1 MKNNQT
7 ILNIQYLRFAA
18 AFVVIFAH
26 ANLFTYGIP
35 TKLTNLG
42 AIGVDVFFVI
52 SGFIMPYIIFG
63 GLYNKESTIKLRP
76 GIFFLHR
83 ILRIWP
89 AYFIVTLIFIA
100 ISIAAANG
108 VIKNQTTDFI
118 FYFNDYRYKVD
129 YIIKSLLFLNDI
141 RGPILTA
148 GWTLQFEFIFYS
160 IISLS
165 ILFGAR
171 KFHHIF
177 LTCIAFV
184 ISCNVANFYFEN
196 LILTQLSRPILIEF
210 IFGMIVYYIFSCGV
224 SLGKRLAIIICVMFI
239 PVLIAFP
246 LDLHASGEA
255 IRVMTWGIISSLLVF
270 SFLSLERYTK
280 NIRSLHFAGNASYS
294 IYLTHGVLAPI
305 IMFVIVSNDLLSVIS
320 LPNYLLLYTTIC
332 ISFGFIFYT
341 LIEKPI
347 TKFLK
352 PAPSIINKIA

>member
-26 ANLFTYGIP
+26 ANLLMYGIP
-35 TKLTNLG
+35 TKLTSLG

-52 SGFIMPYIIFG
+52 SGFIMPYILFG
-63 GLYNKESTIKLRP
+63 GLYNKVSTIKLQP

-83 ILRIWP
+83 IIRIWP
-89 AYFIVTLIFIA
+89 AYFIVTLLFIA

-108 VIKNQTTDFI
+108 FIKNQTTDFI
-118 FYFNDYRYKVD
+118 FYFNDYRYKID
-129 YIIKSLLFLNDI
+129 YIVKSLLFLNDI

-160 IISLS
+160 LISLS

-177 LTCIAFV
+177 LSCIAFV
-184 ISCNVANFYFEN
+184 IICNVANLYFES
-196 LILTQLSRPILIEF
+196 LILKQLSRPILIEF
-210 IFGMIVYYIFSCGV
+210 IFGMAIYYIYSCGIIFE
-224 SLGKRLAIIICVMFI
+224 KRIATMVCVLFI
-239 PVLIAFP
+239 PATFFSP
-246 LDLHASGEA
+246 FDLQVSSELSR
-255 IRVMTWGIISSLLVF
+255 IITWGIISSLLVF

-280 NIRSLHFAGNASYS
+280 NLKSLHFAGNASYS

-305 IMFVIVSNDLLSVIS
+305 IMFVIVSNDLLNVIS
-320 LPNYLLLYTTIC
+320 LPTYLFMYTAIC
-332 ISFGFIFYT
+332 ISVGFIFYT
-341 LIEKPI
+341 YIEKPI

-352 PAPSIINKIA
+352 STPSIINKIA

>member
-26 ANLFTYGIP
+26 ANLSMYGIP
-35 TKLTNLG
+35 VKLTNLG

-63 GLYNKESTIKLRP
+63 GLYKKESTIKLRP

-89 AYFIVTLIFIA
+89 AYFIVTLLFIA

-118 FYFNDYRYKVD
+118 FYFNDYRYKID
-129 YIIKSLLFLNDI
+129 YIVKSLLFLNDI

-160 IISLS
+160 LISLS
-165 ILFGAR
+165 IFFGAR

-177 LTCIAFV
+177 TTCITFIIA
-184 ISCNVANFYFEN
+184 CNIANLYFDN
-196 LILTQLSRPILIEF
+196 LILAQLSRPILIEF
-210 IFGMIVYYIFSCGV
+210 IFGMAVYYIYSCGIIF
-224 SLGKRLAIIICVMFI
+224 GKRLAVIICIMFT

-246 LDLHASGEA
+246 LDLRTSGELTR
-255 IRVMTWGIISSLLVF
+255 IMTWGIVSSLLVF

-280 NIRSLHFAGNASYS
+280 NIRPLHFAGNASYS

-305 IMFVIVSNDLLSVIS
+305 IMFIIVSNNLLNAIP
-320 LPNYLLLYTTIC
+320 LPTYLLLYTTIC
-332 ISFGFIFYT
+332 ISIGFIFYT

-347 TKFLK
+347 TTFLK
-352 PAPSIINKIA
+352 STPSIINKIA

>member
-26 ANLFTYGIP
+26 ANLLMYGIP

-108 VIKNQTTDFI
+108 IIKNQTTDFI
-118 FYFNDYRYKVD
+118 FYFNDYRYKID
-129 YIIKSLLFLNDI
+129 YIIKSLLFFNDI

-160 IISLS
+160 LISLS

-177 LTCIAFV
+177 FTCIFFV
-184 ISCNVANFYFEN
+184 IACNIANLLFES
-196 LILTQLSRPILIEF
+196 LILKQLSRPILIEF
-210 IFGMIVYYIFSCGV
+210 IFGMTVYYIYSSGV
-224 SLGKRLAIIICVMFI
+224 IFGKRLSIITCVMFI
-239 PVLIAFP
+239 PALIAFP
-246 LDLHASGEA
+246 LNLNASGEV
-255 IRVMTWGIISSLLVF
+255 IRILTWGIISSLLVF

-305 IMFVIVSNDLLSVIS
+305 LMFVIVSNDLLSVIS
-320 LPNYLLLYTTIC
+320 LPTYLLMYTTIC
-332 ISFGFIFYT
+332 ISVGCIFYT

-347 TKFLK
+347 TKLLK
-352 PAPSIINKIA
+352 STPSIINKIA